1 MKAWYKDGRSTWR
14 IEKTG
19 FDALEPHGSARAHR
33 TQSFGLQTLWLFQ
46 DTFIPNDQRTF
57 ALSPEFFYALVPGLP
72 KVVFNDA
79 CLPPFT
85 MHQVADPFR
94 PGPSVFAS

>member
-1 MKAWYKDGRSTWR
+1 MKAWHKDWTSARR

-19 FDALEPHGSARAHR
+19 FDALEPHGFSGTNR
-33 TQSFGLQTLWLFQ
+33 TQPFRLQTLRFFQ

-57 ALSPEFFYALVPGLP
+57 ALSPEFFYALVPCLP

-79 CLPPFT
+79 CLPPLT